1 MNRKDDTTT
10 RYNTVNDSADVA
22 PIENSTA
29 PPRLDPDKYRAYL
42 ANMEMT
48 EAQQDEFLETLW
60 NIMRTFV
67 EIGWGLDSVQT
78 LFSGIVEKAMRDER
92 DTLEQK
98 DHFNQIAGHSGDDN
112 KERSC

>member
-1 MNRKDDTTT
+1 MNRKDNTTPHIGAM
-10 RYNTVNDSADVA
+10 DSAAETPAIA
-22 PIENSTA
+22 PL
-29 PPRLDPDKYRAYL
+29 RLDPDKYRAYL

-48 EAQQDEFLETLW
+48 EAQQNEFLETLW

-78 LFSGIVEKAMRDER
+78 LFSGIVEKAMHDER
-92 DTLEQK
+92 ETLEQK